1 MLPQAVQPA
10 LCGSGCGV
18 VLKLSP
24 EQGEKPMCPRAAF
37 TPHSRR
43 PGGATART
51 VYHRGVSHI
60 YISYVRPSTRNKVRS
75 CILCIVTL

>member
-24 EQGEKPMCPRAAF
+24 EGEKPMCRIQGA
-37 TPHSRR
+37 R
-43 PGGATART
+43 PGEARRARCIT
-51 VYHRGVSHI
+51 RCITHI
-60 YISYVRPSTRNKVRS
+60 YSMYTQ
-75 CILCIVTL
+75 